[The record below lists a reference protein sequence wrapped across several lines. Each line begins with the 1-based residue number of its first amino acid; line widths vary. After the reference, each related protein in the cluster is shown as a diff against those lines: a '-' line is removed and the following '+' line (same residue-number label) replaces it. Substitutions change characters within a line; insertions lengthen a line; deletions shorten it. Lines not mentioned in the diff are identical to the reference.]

1 MSKPSDP
8 PAEPVE
14 EERPVVAVFDFDGTL
29 TRRDSL
35 VPFLWQVAGPWAFIR
50 NATVLLP
57 TLLRYAVGI
66 LENGPA
72 KERVLGQFLA
82 GKATGEIRA
91 IAESFAA
98 ERVPWL
104 LDPEAV
110 RRLRWHQEQGHKVI
124 LVTASPELYAR
135 PWAEAEGFDEVIG
148 TRLETKEG
156 VFTGQFATPNCH
168 GPEKT
173 RRLEAEGPDLRGT
186 TVYAYGNSRG
196 DRELLAM
203 ADQEF
208 YRSFG
213 DSQGDPHET
222 DPEESEERAG
232 LPEGWQ
238 RGLLYSIVGG
248 AGLYL
253 GLTLWSGAEQI
264 WQGLRAVSPLTLAG
278 LLLLVLAGY
287 LVRFGRWHWYL
298 RYLGETVS
306 WRDNLK
312 AFLAS
317 FALTATPGKAG
328 ESVKAYFL
336 KRSSNVDPSRSLA
349 GLFAERFTDVFSV
362 VLVICVGLFSLPQGR
377 WIVLGIGGVQI
388 AGIALLQRPRWA
400 RRAVLLPVAGWS
412 TARRWVRPVDTML
425 SDTSALLRPRVL
437 LGGILLGGLPW
448 IGEGVAMYV
457 LFDALGA
464 EAIAL
469 HEAILIHA
477 AATLFG
483 AVTFLPGG
491 LGGHEAAS
499 VSLSLLYGATQSQA
513 VVATVLIRLLTL
525 WFAVMVGIIISHTV
539 VSDYKMVESPYH

>member
-1 MSKPSDP
+1 M
-8 PAEPVE
+8 
-14 EERPVVAVFDFDGTL
+14 AVFDFDGTL
-29 TRRDSL
+29 TRQDSL
-35 VPFLWQVAGPWAFIR
+35 LPFLWQIAGPSRFVW
-50 NATVLLP
+50 NALVLLP
-57 TLLRYAVGI
+57 TLLQYVVGT

-82 GKATGEIRA
+82 GKPTGEIRA
-91 IAESFAA
+91 VAESFAT
-98 ERVPWL
+98 ETIPSL

-110 RRLRWHQEQGHKVI
+110 RRLRWHQEQGHTTV
-124 LVTASPELYAR
+124 LVTASPELYAQL
-135 PWAEAEGFDEVIG
+135 WAEAEGFDEVIG

-173 RRLEAEGPDLRGT
+173 RRLEAEGPELRGAT
-186 TVYAYGNSRG
+186 IYAYGNSRG
-196 DRELLAM
+196 DRELLDM
-203 ADQEF
+203 ADHRF

-213 DSQGDPHET
+213 DPHGDPHET
-222 DPEESEERAG
+222 NPEESEESAG
-232 LPEGWQ
+232 RLPEGWQ

-253 GLTLWSGAEQI
+253 GLTLWSGADQI
-264 WQGLRAVSPLTLAG
+264 WQGLRALSPLTLAG

-298 RYLGETVS
+298 RHLGETVA

-317 FALTATPGKAG
+317 FALTATPGKTG

-336 KRSSNVDPSRSLA
+336 KRSSNVDPARSLA

-362 VLVICVGLFSLPQGR
+362 VLVICVGLFSLPQGW

-388 AGIALLQRPRWA
+388 AGIALLQRPRWV

-448 IGEGVAMYV
+448 IGEGVAMYI

-491 LGGHEAAS
+491 LGAHEAAS
-499 VSLSLLYGATQSQA
+499 VSLSLLYGATQAQA

-525 WFAVMVGIIISHTV
+525 WFAVAIGLIYITNNAVKKNTNRYI
-539 VSDYKMVESPYH
+539 

>member
-35 VPFLWQVAGPWAFIR
+35 LPFLWQVVGHAEFVW
-50 NATVLLP
+50 NALVFLP
-57 TLLRYAVGI
+57 TLLRYALGS

-82 GKATGEIRA
+82 GKPTGEIRA
-91 IAESFAA
+91 VAESFAA
-98 ERVPWL
+98 ERIPSL
-104 LDPEAV
+104 IDPEAM
-110 RRLRWHQEQGHKVI
+110 RRLRWHQKQGHTTV

-135 PWAEAEGFDEVIG
+135 LWAEAEGFDKALG
-148 TRLETKEG
+148 TRLETKDG

-173 RRLEAEGPDLRGT
+173 RRLEAEGPDLRGAT
-186 TVYAYGNSRG
+186 IYAYGNSWG
-196 DRELLAM
+196 DHELLDM
-203 ADQEF
+203 ADHGF
-208 YRSFG
+208 YQSFG
-213 DSQGDPHET
+213 DSSELA
-222 DPEESEERAG
+222 PEEPTDEEESTG
-232 LPEGWQ
+232 LPDGWQ

-253 GLTLWSGAEQI
+253 GLTLWSGANQI

-298 RYLGETVS
+298 RHLGETVS

-336 KRSSNVDPSRSLA
+336 KRSSYVDPARSLA

-377 WIVLGIGGVQI
+377 WIVLGIGGVQV
-388 AGIALLQRPRWA
+388 AGIALLQRPRWV

-499 VSLSLLYGATQSQA
+499 VSLSLLYGATQAQA

-525 WFAVMVGIIISHTV
+525 WFAVALGLLVFSQVGLTGRMN
-539 VSDYKMVESPYH
+539 YRQ

>member
-1 MSKPSDP
+1 MNQAPNP
-8 PAEPVE
+8 PAEHE
-14 EERPVVAVFDFDGTL
+14 EDPQVLAVFDFDGTL

-35 VPFLWQVAGPWAFIR
+35 LPFLWHVGGPMRFIW

-57 TLLRYAVGI
+57 TLLRYALGV

-82 GKATGEIRA
+82 GKPVEKIRA

-98 ERVPWL
+98 ERVPPL
-104 LDPEAV
+104 LNPEAM
-110 RRLRWHQEQGHKVI
+110 RRLRWHQSQGHTTV
-124 LVTASPELYAR
+124 LVSASPGLYVC
-135 PWAEAEGFDEVIG
+135 PWAEAEGFDEALG
-148 TRLETKEG
+148 TRLETENG
-156 VFTGQFATPNCH
+156 VFTGEFATPNCH
-168 GPEKT
+168 GPEKP
-173 RRLEAEGPDLRGT
+173 RRLEEAGFDTGSV

-196 DRELLAM
+196 DRELLEM
-203 ADQEF
+203 ADHGF

-213 DSQGDPHET
+213 DSTGPTSEGT
-222 DPEESEERAG
+222 DGEELGGEDDASG

-253 GLTLWSGAEQI
+253 GLTLWSGAEEI
-264 WQGLRAVSPLTLAG
+264 LQGLRAVSPLTLAG

-298 RYLGETVS
+298 RHLGETVPL
-306 WRDNLK
+306 RANLK

-336 KRSSNVDPSRSLA
+336 KRSSNVDPARSLA

-377 WIVLGIGGVQI
+377 WIVLGIGCAQV
-388 AGIALLQRPRWA
+388 AGIALLQRPRWV
-400 RRAVLLPVAGWS
+400 RRGVLLPLAGWA
-412 TARRWVRPVDTML
+412 TARQWVHPLDDML
-425 SDTSALLRPRVL
+425 TDASALLRPRVL

-469 HEAILIHA
+469 HEAVLIHA

-499 VSLSLLYGATQSQA
+499 VSLSLLYGATQAQA

-525 WFAVMVGIIISHTV
+525 WFAVGLGALYVLSSYTSMELNS
-539 VSDYKMVESPYH
+539 

>member
-1 MSKPSDP
+1 MIKPSEP

-14 EERPVVAVFDFDGTL
+14 EDRPVVAVFDFDGTL

-35 VPFLWQVAGPWAFIR
+35 LPFLWHVAGPARFVW
-50 NATVLLP
+50 NALVLLP
-57 TLLRYAVGI
+57 TLLRYVLST

-72 KERVLGQFLA
+72 KERVLEQFLA
-82 GKATGEIRA
+82 GKPTGEIRA
-91 IAESFAA
+91 VAESFAA
-98 ERVPWL
+98 ETIPSL

-110 RRLRWHQEQGHKVI
+110 RRLRWHQEQGHTTV
-124 LVTASPELYAR
+124 LVTASAELYAR
-135 PWAEAEGFDEVIG
+135 PWAEAEGFDEALG
-148 TRLETKEG
+148 TRLETEDG
-156 VFTGQFATPNCH
+156 VFTGQFATPNCY

-173 RRLEAEGPDLRGT
+173 RRLETDGPDLRGAT
-186 TVYAYGNSRG
+186 IYAYGNSRG
-196 DRELLAM
+196 DRELLGM

-208 YRSFG
+208 YQSFG
-213 DSQGDPHET
+213 DSQGDPHGT
-222 DPEESEERAG
+222 DLEEPEENTG

-253 GLTLWSGAEQI
+253 GLTLWSGANQI

-287 LVRFGRWHWYL
+287 LVRFRRWHWYL
-298 RYLGETVS
+298 RHLGETVS
-306 WRDNLK
+306 WGDNLK

-336 KRSSNVDPSRSLA
+336 KRSSNVDPARSFA

-388 AGIALLQRPRWA
+388 AGIALLQRPRWV

-448 IGEGVAMYV
+448 IGEGVAMYI

-464 EAIAL
+464 QAIAL

-499 VSLSLLYGATQSQA
+499 VSLSLLYGATQAQA

-525 WFAVMVGIIISHTV
+525 WFAVVIGVANCVALSQTN
-539 VSDYKMVESPYH
+539 DK

>member
-1 MSKPSDP
+1 MSKTPDP

-35 VPFLWQVAGPWAFIR
+35 LPFLWRVAGPARFVW
-50 NATVLLP
+50 NALVLLP
-57 TLLRYAVGI
+57 TLLQYAVGI
-66 LENGPA
+66 LENGPV

-82 GKATGEIRA
+82 GKPVEDIRA
-91 IAESFAA
+91 VAESFAA
-98 ERVPWL
+98 ETIPSL

-110 RRLRWHQEQGHKVI
+110 RRLRWHQKQGHTTV
-124 LVTASPELYAR
+124 LVTASPEIYAR
-135 PWAEAEGFDEVIG
+135 SWAEAEGFDKSLG
-148 TRLETKEG
+148 TRLETKDG
-156 VFTGQFATPNCH
+156 VFTGQFSTPNCY

-173 RRLEAEGPDLRGT
+173 RRLEAKGPELRGAT
-186 TVYAYGNSRG
+186 IYAYGNSRG
-196 DRELLAM
+196 DRELLGM

-208 YRSFG
+208 YQSFG
-213 DSQGDPHET
+213 GPQGDPHEP
-222 DPEESEERAG
+222 DPEESEESAG

-253 GLTLWSGAEQI
+253 GLTLWSGADQI

-298 RYLGETVS
+298 RHLGETVS

-336 KRSSNVDPSRSLA
+336 KRSSNVDPARSLA

-388 AGIALLQRPRWA
+388 AGIALLQRPRWV
-400 RRAVLLPVAGWS
+400 RRAVLLPLAGWS

-437 LGGILLGGLPW
+437 IGGILLGELPW

-499 VSLSLLYGATQSQA
+499 VSLSLLYGATQAQA
-513 VVATVLIRLLTL
+513 VVTTVLIRLLTL
-525 WFAVMVGIIISHTV
+525 WVAVALGLLFFFKRVNKFNIL
-539 VSDYKMVESPYH
+539 E

>member
-1 MSKPSDP
+1 MSKQSE
-8 PAEPVE
+8 PATELAE
-14 EERPVVAVFDFDGTL
+14 EDRRVVAVFDFDGTL

-35 VPFLWQVAGPWAFIR
+35 LPFLWQVVGPARFVW
-50 NATVLLP
+50 NALVLLP
-57 TLLRYAVGI
+57 TLLRYALGT

-82 GKATGEIRA
+82 GKPIGEIQA
-91 IAESFAA
+91 VAESFAA
-98 ERVPWL
+98 ERIPSF

-110 RRLRWHQEQGHKVI
+110 RRLRWHQKQGHTTV
-124 LVTASPELYAR
+124 LVTASPELYVR
-135 PWAEAEGFDEVIG
+135 PWAEAEGFDKALG

-156 VFTGQFATPNCH
+156 VFTGQFATPNCY
-168 GPEKT
+168 GPEKP
-173 RRLEAEGPDLRGT
+173 RRLEAEGPDLRGAA
-186 TVYAYGNSRG
+186 VYAYGNSRG
-196 DRELLAM
+196 DRELLDM
-203 ADQEF
+203 ADQGF
-208 YRSFG
+208 YQSFG
-213 DSQGDPHET
+213 DPQGDPHET
-222 DPEESEERAG
+222 GPEESEESAG

-253 GLTLWSGAEQI
+253 GLTLWSGADQI

-298 RYLGETVS
+298 RHLGETVS

-336 KRSSNVDPSRSLA
+336 NRSSNVDPARSLA

-388 AGIALLQRPRWA
+388 AGIALLQRPIWV

-448 IGEGVAMYV
+448 IGEGVAMYI
-457 LFDALGA
+457 LFEALGA

-469 HEAILIHA
+469 HEAVLIHA

-499 VSLSLLYGATQSQA
+499 VSLSLLYGATQAQA
-513 VVATVLIRLLTL
+513 VVATVLVRMLTL
-525 WFAVMVGIIISHTV
+525 WFAVLIGITHILLSYN
-539 VSDYKMVESPYH
+539 S

>member
-1 MSKPSDP
+1 
-8 PAEPVE
+8 VE
-14 EERPVVAVFDFDGTL
+14 EDHQVLAVFDFDGTL

-35 VPFLWQVAGPWAFIR
+35 LPFLWKVAGPIKFIW

-57 TLLRYAVGI
+57 TLLRYALGT

-82 GKATGEIRA
+82 GKSVEEIQSM
-91 IAESFAA
+91 AESFAA
-98 ERVPWL
+98 EWVPSL
-104 LDPEAV
+104 LDPEAME
-110 RRLRWHQEQGHKVI
+110 RLRWHQAQGHTTV
-124 LVTASPELYAR
+124 LASASPELYVR
-135 PWAEAEGFDEVIG
+135 PWAEAEGFDKALG
-148 TRLETKEG
+148 TRLETEGG

-168 GPEKT
+168 GPEKP
-173 RRLEAEGPDLRGT
+173 RRLEAAGFDPGSV

-196 DRELLAM
+196 DRELLDM
-203 ADQEF
+203 ADHGF

-213 DSQGDPHET
+213 DSTGPT
-222 DPEESEERAG
+222 PEGSDGKEPDGEEGASG

-253 GLTLWSGAEQI
+253 GLTLWSGADQI

-278 LLLLVLAGY
+278 LLLLVLTGY

-298 RYLGETVS
+298 RHLGETVP
-306 WRDNLK
+306 WQDNLK
-312 AFLAS
+312 AFFAS

-336 KRSSNVDPSRSLA
+336 KRSSNVDPARSLA
-349 GLFAERFTDVFSV
+349 GLFAERFTDMFSV

-377 WIVLGIGGVQI
+377 WIVIVIGGMQV
-388 AGIALLQRPRWA
+388 AGIALLQRPRWV
-400 RRAVLLPVAGWS
+400 RRGVLLPL
-412 TARRWVRPVDTML
+412 ARWPKARQWVRPVDDML
-425 SDTSALLRPRVL
+425 TDTSALLRPRVL

-448 IGEGVAMYV
+448 IGEGIAMYV

-499 VSLSLLYGATQSQA
+499 ATLSLLYGATQVQA

-525 WFAVMVGIIISHTV
+525 WFAVGLGLVFIVSHP
-539 VSDYKMVESPYH
+539 SQK